1 MDFVTS
7 ELFVY
12 YKQKRKPDFI
22 RMILDKR
29 MEDAFVDEIIMTFFI
44 TMVYVNYIME
54 HPEIKEIERKKRGR
68 KPKNEKAN
76 SNMAASK
83 QSATE
88 PKNVNIN
95 GIRFVVKNNIANKL
109 KSNKIQRT
117 MSCWTVRGHYRHYK
131 NGRVVYIKSYEKGN
145 RKQKG
150 RSAKQKTYTIE

>member
-1 MDFVTS
+1 
-7 ELFVY
+7 
-12 YKQKRKPDFI
+12 
-22 RMILDKR
+22 
-29 MEDAFVDEIIMTFFI
+29 MEDPFVGEIIMTFFR
-44 TMVYVNYIME
+44 TMIYVNYIME

-83 QSATE
+83 QPATE
-88 PKNVNIN
+88 PKNININ

-109 KSNKIQRT
+109 KSKKIHRA

-131 NGRVVYIKSYEKGN
+131 NGRVVYIQSYEKGN

-150 RSAKQKTYTIE
+150 EKENSNIKQKTYTIE